1 MVEVDSVAHTGI
13 ISAMRLL
20 SIWTGILVVIP
31 LLVSDCAQDEGET
44 PPSPRPVVQAELAP
58 DMMPQL
64 ISPTKPVTQSKATE
78 PEALAPALVSSM
90 GPQEV
95 TDSYVRAFND
105 GDIDALSALYDDDV
119 VRYVDGD
126 VSTGKAE
133 VVANDLD
140 AIADHGTLT
149 FYGMFIGDTLIGNFH
164 YLHGNKEEF
173 DTGMVQIVVRDGK
186 ITTIIIEEAE

>member
-1 MVEVDSVAHTGI
+1 MAHTGV

-31 LLVSDCAQDEGET
+31 LLVSDCAQDEGEA

-58 DMMPQL
+58 DVMPQPT
-64 ISPTKPVTQSKATE
+64 SPTKPVTQSKATE
-78 PEALAPALVSSM
+78 PEALAPALLSSM

-119 VRYVDGD
+119 VRHVDGD
-126 VSTGKAE
+126 VSTGKAA
-133 VVANDLD
+133 VMANDLD

-164 YLHGNKEEF
+164 YLHDNMEDF
-173 DTGMVQIVVRDGK
+173 DTGMAQIVVRDGK